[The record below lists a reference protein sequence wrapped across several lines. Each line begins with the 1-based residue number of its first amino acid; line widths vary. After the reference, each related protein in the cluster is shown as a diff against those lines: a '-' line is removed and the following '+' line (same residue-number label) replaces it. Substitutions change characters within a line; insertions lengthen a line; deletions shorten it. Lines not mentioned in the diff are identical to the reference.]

1 MRLISVAPL
10 LFVLSCLPA
19 KAEEIGRGVLCD
31 TAEQVQHFVTLR
43 NDGLAPQAAL
53 HVVNDEAKKTTACSY
68 TMVIFTSD
76 MPIADLTIKG
86 RRIHILQITVMA
98 FGDGRTWKWMP
109 GMVQYT
115 AVVEKGFAI

>member
-1 MRLISVAPL
+1 MRFILGAPL

-19 KAEEIGRGVLCD
+19 RAEEIGRGVLCD
-31 TAEQVQHFVTLR
+31 TAEQVQHFVALR
-43 NDGLAPQAAL
+43 NEGMAPQAAL
-53 HVVNDEAKKTTACSY
+53 HVVNDEARQTTACSY
-68 TMVIFTSD
+68 TMVLFTSD
-76 MPIADLTIKG
+76 KPIVDLTIKG

-109 GMVQYT
+109 DMVQYT